1 MPSESTG
8 AGQGC
13 ALKSSPL
20 YNCIYYLQDRKY
32 VVDSLQ
38 KKNLKIETNYDLK
51 KKIVRIV

>member
-13 ALKSSPL
+13 TLKFSPL

-38 KKNLKIETNYDLK
+38 KKNLKIETNYD
-51 KKIVRIV
+51 

>member
-13 ALKSSPL
+13 ALKSS
-20 YNCIYYLQDRKY
+20 
-32 VVDSLQ
+32 SLQ

-51 KKIVRIV
+51 KNVTDCMSKL